1 MKMRFLLFTLALIG
15 LLGITDATAQ
25 KRKKKKVKRS
35 APVVKVEPPSAQ
47 NSEFKNLLV
56 EANSSVEEPFIFVA
70 RNAEQYAE
78 LQKMVSGLPLASTID
93 FTKNAVVA
101 AFAGTKPTPGYDITF
116 TRTAGGLKVDLTAP
130 PKDAM
135 LAQVLTAPARVVLV
149 PVEEQGLK
157 IEAGANWQGKMQSYR
172 ITSGEINFSGGF
184 APIERKY
191 TLAGTVGMM
200 QSGNLVTLFFHAN
213 AAQDKARQMFE
224 TATGSIKENSL
235 SFARIDAGSLI
246 DNPRP
251 PFRAEGQMNGNKIRL
266 TFEPLP
272 TNVADGYEG
281 KGWLEAVLVK

>member
-1 MKMRFLLFTLALIG
+1 MRFLLLTLVIIG
-15 LLGITDATAQ
+15 LLGVSDAAAQ
-25 KRKKKKVKRS
+25 KRKKKKVKRA
-35 APVVKVEPPSAQ
+35 APAVKVEPPVSQ
-47 NSEFKNLLV
+47 SGEFKDLLN
-56 EANSSVEEPFIFVA
+56 EAQSGVEEPFIFVA

-78 LQKMVSGLPLASTID
+78 LQKMLNGLPSASTID

-101 AFAGTKPTPGYDITF
+101 AFAGTKPTPGYGITF
-116 TRTAGGLKVDLTAP
+116 TRTASSLKVDLTAP
-130 PKDAM
+130 PKDAI

-149 PVEEQGLK
+149 PVEAEQGLK
-157 IEAGANWQGKMQSYR
+157 IEAGANWQGKVQTYR

-200 QSGNLVTLFFHAN
+200 QSGSFVTLFFNAN
-213 AAQDKARQMFE
+213 AAQEKGRQMAE

-235 SFARIDAGSLI
+235 SFVRVDAGNLI

-251 PFRAEGQMNGNKIRL
+251 PFKAEGQMSGNRL
-266 TFEPLP
+266 KLNFEPLP

>member
-1 MKMRFLLFTLALIG
+1 MRFLLLTLFIVG

-25 KRKKKKVKRS
+25 KRKKKKVKRA
-35 APVVKVEPPSAQ
+35 APVVKAEPPAAQ
-47 NSEFKNLLV
+47 NGEFKDLLV
-56 EANSSVEEPFIFVA
+56 EANSSVEEPFVFVA

-78 LQKMVSGLPLASTID
+78 LQKMLSGLPTAGTID

-101 AFAGTKPTPGYDITF
+101 VFAGTKPTPGYGINF
-116 TRTAGGLKVDLTAP
+116 TRTASGLKVDLTAP
-130 PKDAM
+130 PKDAI

-149 PVEEQGLK
+149 PVEPEQGLK
-157 IEAGANWQGKMQSYR
+157 IEAGANWQGKMQTYR
-172 ITSGEINFSGGF
+172 ITSGEVTFSGGF

-191 TLAGTVGMM
+191 SLAGTVAVM
-200 QSGNLVTLFFHAN
+200 QSGNFVTLFFNAN
-213 AAQDKARQMFE
+213 AAQEKGRQMFE
-224 TATGSIKENSL
+224 TATGNIKENSL
-235 SFARIDAGSLI
+235 SFSRVDSGSLI

-251 PFRAEGQMNGNKIRL
+251 PFKAEGQMSGNKIRL